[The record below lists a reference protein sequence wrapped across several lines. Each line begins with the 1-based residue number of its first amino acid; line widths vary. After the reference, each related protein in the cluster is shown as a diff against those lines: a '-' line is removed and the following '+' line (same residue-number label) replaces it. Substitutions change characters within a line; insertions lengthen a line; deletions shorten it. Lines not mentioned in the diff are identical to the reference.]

1 METEAVLAATAALA
15 AIADPLAVLPVYL
28 SSRRADDTE
37 RHRRDALHA
46 TAAVCICLGG
56 SAVMGTRILDLFGV
70 TVAGLRA
77 AGGLLVTIS
86 AFSMVQGDMPSSD
99 FSEDEA
105 AVAKGRPDDA
115 LSIYVPLSI
124 PMVAGPG
131 AITSTITLTA
141 REGVGLP
148 GIAVAIAVTGAFT
161 FLTFCFARAWYR
173 LLGDFGLRLM
183 TRLFGILVMAV
194 GVQMVVAGV
203 RELWNA

>member
-1 METEAVLAATAALA
+1 MQTEAVLAATAALA

-28 SSRRADDTE
+28 SSRRPDDTE

-46 TAAVCICLGG
+46 TMAVCLCLGG
-56 SAVMGTRILDLFGV
+56 AAVLGTRILDVFGV

-77 AGGLLVTIS
+77 AGGLLVTLS
-86 AFSMVQGDMPSSD
+86 AFSMVQGDIAPSD

-105 AVAKGRPDDA
+105 EVAKKRSDDD

-131 AITSTITLTA
+131 AITTTITLTA

-148 GIAVAIAVTGAFT
+148 GIAVAVAVTGVFT
-161 FLTFCFARAWYR
+161 FVTFCFARGWYR
-173 LLGDFGLRLM
+173 VLGDFGLRLM

-203 RELWNA
+203 RELWVS